1 MGKKFF
7 ILGAILI
14 FSLIL
19 RVYKINSLP
28 MYGDELTLAY
38 DSYSILKT
46 GKDQTGH
53 FLPITFPMRGRTP
66 GGYVYFSL
74 PAVFLFGPT
83 SLGVRALSLF
93 SGLGIILLC
102 YFLGKRI
109 FNEKVGLLASFIAA
123 ISPWEIYLSRGGFE
137 THFALFLALLGVT
150 AFLYA
155 KGKNWLY
162 LIWAVSWG
170 LAIHTYPTF
179 KLTLPLLFLILLW
192 YQSGFRNFIKNKL
205 FITSVLILAL
215 FGAISLKETFFSN
228 SEERFLSINIFA
240 NKDLKESI
248 IQRVNSERTISTFP
262 DPLKPI
268 FINKQIEYAR
278 ILSENYIKNLSPNFL
293 YLRGDGNPR
302 HNPGE
307 MGMLYLV
314 EFPLLFVAIINLWKE
329 NKKNFGLLIF
339 WILIVPLATMLFDET
354 HGLRNAF
361 MLPPFILLASY
372 ALTKIERRFLGV
384 AFFLILT
391 QCVYILARI
400 YFIAPAKFASFWSS
414 DAKKASFLAME
425 KKNKYESI
433 YLSKSIDNIEY
444 AYPVYAKIDPND
456 VIAQYGREVKEFG
469 NVKIIDIKDIDP
481 KSVNKNTLV
490 ISK

>member
-1 MGKKFF
+1 MDKKFF
-7 ILGAILI
+7 ILAAILI
-14 FSLIL
+14 FAFFL

-123 ISPWEIYLSRGGFE
+123 
-137 THFALFLALLGVT
+137 
-150 AFLYA
+150 
-155 KGKNWLY
+155 
-162 LIWAVSWG
+162 IWAVSWG